1 MHALFAQSLGEYG
14 ALGSVASGIQQL
26 AYSIT
31 TSLGSVNAMTWAIVA
46 IVGTRFRFL
55 EASISA
61 VRR

>member
-31 TSLGSVNAMTWAIVA
+31 TSLEGVNATTWAIVA
-46 IVGTRFRFL
+46 I
-55 EASISA
+55 A
-61 VRR
+61 VLGFVFWRRR

>member
-46 IVGTRFRFL
+46 IVVLGFVFW
-55 EASISA
+55 
-61 VRR
+61 RRR

>member
-31 TSLGSVNAMTWAIVA
+31 TSLESVNATTWAIVA
-46 IVGTRFRFL
+46 I
-55 EASISA
+55 A
-61 VRR
+61 VLGFVFWRRR